1 MPFSMTLYS
10 NSLQHLLAELE
21 RVDLW
26 LSKSIERARRL
37 KGTGN
42 AFEGICITD
51 AEVDSLLAEP
61 TGLPRW
67 AAALGQPPD
76 VVRSF
81 TELALEIAEKAEA
94 SARAGVR
101 LRLVELARYA
111 SLTRIDVDILL
122 VCLAPEIDLR
132 HERIFAYLQ
141 DDVTR
146 RRPTV
151 DLLLNLLCISLG
163 EKIEMR
169 SRFFESAPL
178 LRHRILDAFDDP
190 SDPRPALLGKRLR
203 VNERI
208 ARYLLDSDEIDP
220 TLTPFA
226 RLLPPV
232 APAGVNGAS
241 LVKLLSFAA
250 EHLEEGVVIHVKG
263 PRGVGKKTWSAKLA
277 QSLGLGLL
285 LIDGEK
291 LLAAKDINVELV
303 VRLAVREAAL
313 QGSALYW
320 HGFDGLLADER
331 KLLRSTLVQALQ
343 ERDGLAFLA
352 GDTPWDPG
360 SALAPRAFAS
370 VELPRPDYAERHRI
384 WIEALDGDLPEPIAA
399 ELTAIAGKFRFTT
412 GEIRAAV
419 ISARDRARARGAG
432 SSGVELDDLHAA
444 CRAQSGREL
453 GDMARKIPPRH
464 GFGDIVLPPDPLA
477 QLREICDQVR
487 YRHRVLGAWGF
498 NDKLTLGRGTT
509 ALFSGPSGTG
519 KTMAA
524 AILAKELGLDLY
536 KIDLSNVVNKYIGE
550 TEKNLERVFTAAE
563 TSNAILFFDEADA
576 LFGKRAEVKDAHDR
590 YANIETGY
598 LLQRMEEYEGVAILA
613 TNLRRNMDDAFVR
626 RLSFAIHFPFPE
638 AEERLRIWQQ
648 VWPATAPLAEGLD
661 LPFLAKTFH
670 FTGGNIKNVALAAAF
685 LAAGAGQVSMA
696 HVVQATRREL
706 QKLGK
711 SSVAAEFGA
720 YSSLLDG

>member
-1 MPFSMTLYS
+1 MTFYS

-26 LSKSIERARRL
+26 LSRGIERARRL

-61 TGLPRW
+61 AGLPRW
-67 AAALGQPPD
+67 AAALGQQPD
-76 VVRSF
+76 VVLSF
-81 TELALEIAEKAEA
+81 TALALDIAEKAEA

-151 DLLLNLLCISLG
+151 DLLLNLLSATLE

-178 LRHRILDAFDDP
+178 LRHRILDVFDDP

-203 VNERI
+203 VDERI
-208 ARYLLDSDEIDP
+208 ARYLLGSDEIDP
-220 TLTPFA
+220 ALKPFA
-226 RLLPPV
+226 DLLPSL
-232 APAGVNGAS
+232 APTSADSAS
-241 LVKLLSFAA
+241 QKLLSFASD
-250 EHLEEGVVIHVKG
+250 HLDKGAVIHVRG
-263 PRGVGKKTWSAKLA
+263 ARGVGKKTWSAKLA

-285 LIDGEK
+285 IVDGEK
-291 LLAAKDINVELV
+291 LLAAKDINVELFA
-303 VRLAVREAAL
+303 RLAAREAAL
-313 QGSALYW
+313 QDAALYW
-320 HGFDGLLADER
+320 HGFDGLLTDER
-331 KLLRSTLVQALQ
+331 RSLRATFAQILQ
-343 ERDGLAFLA
+343 ELEGITFLA
-352 GDTPWDPG
+352 GDAPWDPG
-360 SALAPRAFAS
+360 GALAPRAFAS

-384 WIEALDGDLPEPIAA
+384 WVEALDDEASEEITA
-399 ELTAIAGKFRFTT
+399 ELPAIASKFRFTT

-419 ISARDRARARGAG
+419 SSARDRAVARGAG
-432 SSGVELDDLHAA
+432 SSAIDLDDLHAA
-444 CRAQSGREL
+444 CRAQSGRKL

-464 GFGDIVLPPDPLA
+464 GFADIVLPPDPLA

-487 YRHRVLGAWGF
+487 YRHRVFGTWGF

-550 TEKNLERVFTAAE
+550 TEKNLERVFSAAE

-638 AEERLRIWQQ
+638 EEERLRIWQQ

-661 LPFLAKTFH
+661 LPFMAKTFH

-685 LAAGAGQVSMA
+685 LAAGEGKVEMA
-696 HVVQATRREL
+696 HVIQATRREL

-720 YSSLLDG
+720 YSSLLEG